1 MSQKE
6 VQGTEFV
13 RTHDQLEDKKE
24 RRCGQGAKRVRATC
38 CDSQSLISV
47 TLDDSIC
54 EALNRAAYYVRTLPQ
69 RIAEVEAAAEA
80 VLKEGRRLAK

>member
-6 VQGTEFV
+6 AQGTEFA

-24 RRCGQGAKRVRATC
+24 RRCRQGAKRVRATC
-38 CDSQSLISV
+38 CNSQSVISV

-54 EALNRAAYYVRTLPQ
+54 QALNRASHYIQTLPQ

-80 VLKEGRRLAK
+80 VLKEGRSVAK